1 MQSDPLTTSS
11 AVSETSDTRTKVEL
25 WNEVKMLSK
34 SALHYD
40 SNICVNCLKA
50 FTRTLTALYSTT
62 LLCLLTAIQLTLL
75 ARAKYVHSVLQ
86 QECDEQ
92 VQERLEAEL
101 SLTKLMF
108 GGMRGFEDMMSKDFE
123 AVIAEEGSLNDEAVS
138 EDVENKYL
146 TMSWWLLHVGWKDV
160 GERVRRGVEEV
171 FEGFVLVYD
180 RRQLS

>member
-1 MQSDPLTTSS
+1 MVQ
-11 AVSETSDTRTKVEL
+11 KFY
-25 WNEVKMLSK
+25 
-34 SALHYD
+34 LHF
-40 SNICVNCLKA
+40 LQA

-62 LLCLLTAIQLTLL
+62 LLCLLTAVQLTLL

-86 QECDEQ
+86 QGREEQ

-108 GGMRGFEDMMSKDFE
+108 GGMGRLEELMSRDLETLMEEED
-123 AVIAEEGSLNDEAVS
+123 ALGDEAMS

-171 FEGFVLVYD
+171 FEGFVLV
-180 RRQLS
+180 

>member
-1 MQSDPLTTSS
+1 
-11 AVSETSDTRTKVEL
+11 
-25 WNEVKMLSK
+25 MLSK
-34 SALHYD
+34 PALHHD
-40 SNICVNCLKA
+40 SNACIDFLQA

-86 QECDEQ
+86 QERDEQ

-101 SLTKLMF
+101 SLTRLVF
-108 GGMRGFEDMMSKDFE
+108 GSMRGFEDMMSKDLE
-123 AVIAEEGSLNDEAVS
+123 AFMAEEGALNDEAVS

-180 RRQLS
+180 RTQMS